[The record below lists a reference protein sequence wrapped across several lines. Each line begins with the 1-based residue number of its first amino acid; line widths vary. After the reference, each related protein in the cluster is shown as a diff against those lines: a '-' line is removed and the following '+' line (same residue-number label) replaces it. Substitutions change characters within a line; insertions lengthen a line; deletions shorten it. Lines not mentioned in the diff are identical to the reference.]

1 MMEMLAAL
9 QASPLSTWVREA
21 STIWAYPT
29 VLTLHTIGLGVL
41 VGVNAAVDLRVLG
54 FGTRIPLEPM
64 EKFFPA
70 MWAGFWVNAVTGFLL
85 FAADPIE
92 KGTTVL
98 FAIKLGLVVAGV
110 VLMVALRRALYR
122 KTAERPLSVS
132 HPAKAFAAA
141 SLFVWVTATAAGRMM
156 AYW

>member
-1 MMEMLAAL
+1 MMEMLTAL

-29 VLTLHTIGLGVL
+29 ILTLHTIGLGVL

-54 FGTRIPLEPM
+54 FGARIPLEPM
-64 EKFFPA
+64 KKFFPA

-85 FAADPIE
+85 FGADPIE

-98 FAIKLGLVVAGV
+98 FMVKLGLVVAGV
-110 VLMVALRRALYR
+110 ALLVALRRTLYGN
-122 KTAERPLSVS
+122 AAGGPVLVS
-132 HPAKAFAAA
+132 GPAKAIAAA
-141 SLFVWVTATAAGRMM
+141 SLCVWVTATAAGRMM